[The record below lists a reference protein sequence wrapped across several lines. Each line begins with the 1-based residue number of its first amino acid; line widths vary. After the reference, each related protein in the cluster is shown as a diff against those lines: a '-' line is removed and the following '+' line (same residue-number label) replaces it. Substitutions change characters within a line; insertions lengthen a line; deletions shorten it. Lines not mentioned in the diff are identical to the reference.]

1 MTKHINFKSA
11 KNIAI
16 IGLVA
21 LALHY
26 GLLYFLQMTSIWLW
40 AFYLYFMV
48 AAIAVG
54 AFMNYYNTSKP
65 DRMGLMFIVSI
76 FVKMLLFTAVFSPL
90 LFSGTPLEMSQ
101 KLEVLLPFAL
111 FLVLEVLEIMK
122 LLKIQG

>member
-16 IGLVA
+16 IGLVS
-21 LALHY
+21 LMLHY
-26 GLLYFLQMTSIWLW
+26 GVLYFLQLSSNWLW

-48 AAIAVG
+48 AAITVG
-54 AFMNYYNTSKP
+54 AFMNHYNTSQP
-65 DRMGLMFIVSI
+65 ERMGLMFIVSI
-76 FVKMLLFTAVFSPL
+76 FLKMLLFTAVFSPL
-90 LFSGTPLEMSQ
+90 LFSGSPLEMSQ

-122 LLKIQG
+122 LLKLQG

>member
-1 MTKHINFKSA
+1 MLKHINWKSS
-11 KNIAI
+11 KNIVL
-16 IGLVA
+16 IGLA
-21 LALHY
+21 GFALHFIA
-26 GLLYFLQMTSIWLW
+26 LYFLKWNGVWLW

-90 LFSGTPLEMSQ
+90 LFS
-101 KLEVLLPFAL
+101 
-111 FLVLEVLEIMK
+111 
-122 LLKIQG
+122 

>member
-11 KNIAI
+11 KYIAI

-26 GLLYFLQMTSIWLW
+26 GVLYFLQMTSIWLW

-48 AAIAVG
+48 AAIAVS

-90 LFSGTPLEMSQ
+90 LFSGTPMLIQE
-101 KLEVLLPFAL
+101 KLKILIPFAL
-111 FLVLEVLEIMK
+111 FLVLEVIEIMN
-122 LLKIQG
+122 LLKQQS

>member
-1 MTKHINFKSA
+1 MIKHINFKSA
-11 KNIAI
+11 KNIAV

-21 LALHY
+21 LVLHY
-26 GLLYFLQMTSIWLW
+26 GVLYFLQMTSIWLW

-76 FVKMLLFTAVFSPL
+76 FVKMLLFTAIFSPL
-90 LFSGTPLEMSQ
+90 LFSGTPMTLSQ

-111 FLVLEVLEIMK
+111 FLMLEVLEIMK
-122 LLKIQG
+122 LLKLQG

>member
-26 GLLYFLQMTSIWLW
+26 GVLYFLQMTSTWLW

-54 AFMNYYNTSKP
+54 AFMNYYNTTKP

-90 LFSGTPLEMSQ
+90 LFFGTPMLIQE
-101 KLEVLLPFAL
+101 KLKILIPFAL
-111 FLVLEVLEIMK
+111 FLVLEVIEIMN
-122 LLKIQG
+122 LLKQQS

>member
-1 MTKHINFKSA
+1 MLKHINWKSS
-11 KNIAI
+11 KNIVL
-16 IGLVA
+16 IGLA
-21 LALHY
+21 GFALHFIA
-26 GLLYFLQMTSIWLW
+26 LYFLKWNGVWLW

-90 LFSGTPLEMSQ
+90 LFSGTPMLIQE
-101 KLEVLLPFAL
+101 KLKILIPFAL
-111 FLVLEVLEIMK
+111 FLVLEVIEIMN
-122 LLKIQG
+122 LLKQQS